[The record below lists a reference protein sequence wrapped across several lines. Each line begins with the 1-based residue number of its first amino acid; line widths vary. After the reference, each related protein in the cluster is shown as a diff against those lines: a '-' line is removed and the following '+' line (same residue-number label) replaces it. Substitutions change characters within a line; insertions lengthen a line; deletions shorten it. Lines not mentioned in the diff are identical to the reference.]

1 MSHGCYVGML
11 TGPFRLLPIF
21 KRYEEPSRQKINK
34 LRATEDKNDHF
45 FSLRIANSQ
54 EENRNGKL
62 CCLFCAAVQ
71 HEVVVSGLMEA
82 ISPS

>member
-1 MSHGCYVGML
+1 MSHACYVGML